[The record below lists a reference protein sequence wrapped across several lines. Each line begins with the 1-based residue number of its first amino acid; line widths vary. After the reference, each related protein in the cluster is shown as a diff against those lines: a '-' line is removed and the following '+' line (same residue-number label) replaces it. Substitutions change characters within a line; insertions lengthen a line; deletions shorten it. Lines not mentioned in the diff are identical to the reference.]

1 MAGAA
6 EREETNF
13 SNLLDALSCAATTGI
28 LITPPNDCVSLEDA
42 YDAQRRVF
50 EQRGVEVAAWKLG
63 ATNKLAQE
71 RMDLSNPVAGRLA
84 ASDILRSPREVEA
97 PPGMLYAEA
106 ELAVM
111 LHSDLDPRMERYEVS
126 EVASAV
132 GAVYAAIEL
141 CTSRYIDDEVDAP
154 ALVADNAF
162 AYRLVL
168 GRTLA
173 LGWSPMFQS
182 MAVTLDCGSG
192 RLIGGS
198 TAAVMGNPI
207 EALAWLANWLSNR
220 GEGLKRGQVIATGS
234 CTGITQVSPGETVRA
249 LFAGTEGAAATIIPH
264 GKAGESDEY

>member
-1 MAGAA
+1 MTYSVSGSIEDRLA
-6 EREETNF
+6 
-13 SNLLDALSCAATTGI
+13 DALHRAKITGA
-28 LITPPNDCVSLEDA
+28 LIPSPVGCVSLEEA
-42 YDAQRRVF
+42 YTTQERVF
-50 EQRGVEVAAWKLG
+50 EKRPAEVAAWKLG
-63 ATNKLAQE
+63 ATSELAQE
-71 RMDLSNPVAGRLA
+71 RMGLSNPVAGRLA
-84 ASDILRSPREVEA
+84 ASDIRRESSRIEA
-97 PPGMLYAEA
+97 APNMVYAEA

-111 LHSDLDPRMERYEVS
+111 LDSDLRPRMERYEVS

-173 LGWSPMFQS
+173 LGWNPMFQS
-182 MAVTLDCGSG
+182 MAVTLDCGSE
-192 RLIGGS
+192 RLINGS

-207 EALAWLANWLSNR
+207 KALTWLANWLSSR

-249 LFAGTEGAAATIIPH
+249 LFAGAEGATATIIPRR
-264 GKAGESDEY
+264 KAGESDEY

>member
-1 MAGAA
+1 
-6 EREETNF
+6 
-13 SNLLDALSCAATTGI
+13 
-28 LITPPNDCVSLEDA
+28 
-42 YDAQRRVF
+42 
-50 EQRGVEVAAWKLG
+50 
-63 ATNKLAQE
+63 
-71 RMDLSNPVAGRLA
+71 
-84 ASDILRSPREVEA
+84 
-97 PPGMLYAEA
+97 
-106 ELAVM
+106 M
-111 LHSDLDPRMERYEVS
+111 LHSDLRPRMERYEVS
-126 EVASAV
+126 EVESAI
-132 GAVYAAIEL
+132 GAIYAAIEL

-182 MAVTLDCGSG
+182 MAVTLDCGSA

-207 EALAWLANWLSNR
+207 EALTWLANWLSSR

-234 CTGITQVSPGETVRA
+234 CTGITQVRPGETVRA
-249 LFAGTEGAAATIIPH
+249 LFAGAEGATATIIPR

>member
-1 MAGAA
+1 MTTAQPD
-6 EREETNF
+6 TQ
-13 SNLLDALSCAATTGI
+13 ALYISEM
-28 LITPPNDCVSLEDA
+28 LPSYP
-42 YDAQRRVF
+42 
-50 EQRGVEVAAWKLG
+50 
-63 ATNKLAQE
+63 
-71 RMDLSNPVAGRLA
+71 
-84 ASDILRSPREVEA
+84 SD
-97 PPGMLYAEA
+97 
-106 ELAVM
+106 
-111 LHSDLDPRMERYEVS
+111 EVS

-173 LGWSPMFQS
+173 LGWNPMFQS
-182 MAVTLDCGSG
+182 MAVTLDCGSE
-192 RLIGGS
+192 RLINGS

-207 EALAWLANWLSNR
+207 KALTWLANWLSSR

-234 CTGITQVSPGETVRA
+234 CTGITQVRPGETVRA
-249 LFAGTEGAAATIIPH
+249 LFAGAEGATATIIPR